1 MIRLA
6 TAACVAAFFL
16 AGTAAAQSMCG
27 AHDRLVEM
35 LTGPKY
41 SEALM
46 VEMAQDGKAVIQI
59 YSNPKTQ
66 TWTVLLLR
74 PGGMACIAAA
84 GNGFEIGK
92 AYVPGQGT

>member
-6 TAACVAAFFL
+6 VAACGAAFLFVQ
-16 AGTAAAQSMCG
+16 AAEAQSMCG
-27 AHDRLVEM
+27 DHGSLVEAI
-35 LTGPKY
+35 TGPKY
-41 SEALM
+41 AEALM
-46 VEMAQDGKAVIQI
+46 VEMAQNGKPVIQI
-59 YSNPKTQ
+59 YSNPKTK

-74 PGGMACIAAA
+74 PGGMSCIAAA

>member
-41 SEALM
+41 AESLM
-46 VEMAQDGKAVIQI
+46 ADLAQDDKSVVQV
-59 YSNPKTQ
+59 YSNPETQ
-66 TWTVLLLR
+66 SWTILALR

>member
-6 TAACVAAFFL
+6 TVACVAAFFL

-27 AHDRLVEM
+27 AHDRL
-35 LTGPKY
+35 
-41 SEALM
+41 